1 MLGSAVL
8 DGGREL
14 RWAMRFWYFWHFGKI
29 LVFESLE
36 HSSQPATGLRLCEGD
51 CPHRGF
57 YSFIYTG
64 DFSVSRD

>member
-1 MLGSAVL
+1 MLGYAVL
-8 DGGREL
+8 GGVESYAGL
-14 RWAMRFWYFWHFGKI
+14 CGFYVFWHFEKI
-29 LVFESLE
+29 LVFERLE
-36 HSSQPATGLRLCEGD
+36 HSSQPATGLRRSEGG